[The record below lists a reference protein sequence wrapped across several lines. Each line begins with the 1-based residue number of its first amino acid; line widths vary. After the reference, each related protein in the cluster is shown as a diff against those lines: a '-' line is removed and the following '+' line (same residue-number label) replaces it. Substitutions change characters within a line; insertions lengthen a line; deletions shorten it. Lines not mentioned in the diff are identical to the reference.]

1 MNEIVTVTL
10 LVITMILIGIL
21 VWLVLEHF
29 KLKKNYL
36 LLNDSVERN
45 NQDIAGI
52 CSTAV
57 FVDKKI
63 TGNTKY
69 LRSVADK
76 FESYD
81 SEFQEIQEK
90 LQQLLEQPD
99 VSAPSA
105 QFNAIPSLRKN
116 EEIDEL
122 IQQSEVSRE
131 ETELLMRLHSRGSS
145 R

>member
-10 LVITMILIGIL
+10 LVITMILIAIL
-21 VWLVLEHF
+21 VWMVLEHI

-36 LLNDSVERN
+36 LLSDSVERN

-69 LRSVADK
+69 LRSVADQ

-90 LQQLLEQPD
+90 LQKLLEQPE
-99 VSAPSA
+99 VSATPT
-105 QFNAIPSLRKN
+105 QFNAVPSLRKS
-116 EEIDEL
+116 EDIDEL

-131 ETELLMRLHSRGSS
+131 ETELLMRLHQQSS
-145 R
+145 G

>member
-10 LVITMILIGIL
+10 LVITMILIAIL
-21 VWLVLEHF
+21 VWLILEHI
-29 KLKKNYL
+29 KLKKNHL
-36 LLNDSVERN
+36 LLSDSVERN
-45 NQDIAGI
+45 NQDMAGM

-69 LRSVADK
+69 LRSVAEK

-90 LQQLLEQPD
+90 LQQLLEQQD
-99 VSAPSA
+99 VSAIPT
-105 QFNAIPSLRKN
+105 QLNTVPSLRKD

-131 ETELLMRLHSRGSS
+131 ETELLMRLHRRG
-145 R
+145 